1 MMLNCVIV
9 QALVALGEPGTTGEE
24 VVRLVA
30 GAGGNADALS
40 RYFAPAE
47 LQQLLE
53 LERKAVVNAKA
64 SAVVS

>member
-1 MMLNCVIV
+1 MVHCLTA

-30 GAGGNADALS
+30 GARGNADALS

-53 LERKAVVNAKA
+53 LEHRATVNAKA
-64 SAVVS
+64 NAAVS